1 MNDLEKDLAIYK
13 AMYGFANELFTNAC
27 DASEKLRKAVSNCSN
42 VVSSKQLMKKGSD
55 LYSAFY
61 DATSGVSDVC
71 HIEIGTFECSF
82 KWQDVFYHLEV
93 QKQLAKVK
101 GEILFTYEE
110 KIDLPLVTTV
120 DFTFDNVTAAKK
132 LPAFAANDE
141 LRPVLNCVLAEVN
154 LDTEIVSFVATDG
167 HAVAVITTDN
177 FYIHRNNPNDHVL
190 RALFAKKD
198 WDRICDY
205 AKKNGN
211 AITLDFYLHD
221 EKQNQSNDTAVA
233 HCGDQN
239 IKSIMQDSCRYP
251 NWHSVMPFLNG
262 YKRIRLTE
270 EGSSQFAQYV
280 KNDKNDFPFHYTVS
294 IEEGCNE
301 LCIEWIDYDFSKTNS
316 VKFPLESP
324 AEETAVF
331 GLAKR
336 QMKKF
341 TTLGFW
347 YKDNKHPFYFDS
359 KEYDAILAMPV
370 LVEGSAQEPEPVE
383 ENVEETVE
391 VEAEAC
397 VAA

>member
-1 MNDLEKDLAIYK
+1 MNDLQKDLAIFN
-13 AMYGFANELFTNAC
+13 AMYGFANELFSDAC
-27 DASEKLRKAVSNCSN
+27 DASEKLREAVNNNSN

-55 LYSAFY
+55 LYNAFL
-61 DATSGVSDVC
+61 DATYNVSDKVC
-71 HIEIGTFECSF
+71 HIEVGTFECKFPLGSVFELMEQF
-82 KWQDVFYHLEV
+82 KS
-93 QKQLAKVK
+93 LAKVK
-101 GEILFTYEE
+101 GEIIFTYEE

-120 DFTFDNVTAAKK
+120 GFTFENSTAAKK
-132 LPAFAANDE
+132 LSAFAATDE
-141 LRPVLNCVLAEVN
+141 LRPIMNCVMAEVN
-154 LDTEIVSFVATDG
+154 IDTEIVSFVATDG
-167 HAVAVITTDN
+167 HAVAVITTDK
-177 FYIHRNNPNDHVL
+177 FYIHRNNPCDHVL
-190 RALFAKKD
+190 RAMFAKKD
-198 WDRICDY
+198 WERICDY

-211 AITLDFYLHD
+211 EITLDFYLHS
-221 EKQNQSNDTAVA
+221 ENQTNDTAVA

-239 IKSIMQDSCRYP
+239 IKSIMQDGCRYP

-270 EGSSQFAQYV
+270 EGISQFATYI
-280 KNDKNDFPFHYTVS
+280 KNDKSNYPFHYTVS
-294 IEEGCNE
+294 IEEGCSE
-301 LCIEWIDYDFSKTNS
+301 LCIEWTDYDFCKTQS

-347 YKDNKHPFYFDS
+347 YKDSNSPFYFDS

-370 LVEGSAQEPEPVE
+370 MVDGYAQEPEPE
-383 ENVEETVE
+383 KESVE